1 MSFWGYLRSY
11 LSYVESA
18 QILKHTKKKWSQVIS
33 LKKEK
38 KISCNIQIVYIVT
51 DFWKHIVENVT
62 DEFFLSLAKL
72 FQELEIISSP
82 PPSISSVQLTFST
95 WLMKIHPGLQNL
107 LVEHYTLWRSFGAI
121 HKITLCRLSE
131 AAFFFLPRYLQHS
144 YCCFKLFCYYYS
156 PALLWNDVEIYVS
169 SPFLL
174 WNINTDILP
183 VWTFFSVFV
192 YSSPYADW
200 WKLGFTPL
208 WPHWDKWFPNFIV
221 TNNHKGL
228 KRVNSAP
235 IFSTVYARAFSF
247 IYYKKGCFFF

>member
-18 QILKHTKKKWSQVIS
+18 QILKHTKKKVVSGNLIE
-33 LKKEK
+33 KGKK

-72 FQELEIISSP
+72 FQELEIICSP
-82 PPSISSVQLTFST
+82 PPSISAVQLTFST

-156 PALLWNDVEIYVS
+156 PALLWNDVEVCVFSLFIVKHKRRHPS
-169 SPFLL
+169 TL
-174 WNINTDILP
+174 NI
-183 VWTFFSVFV
+183 FFSVC
-192 YSSPYADW
+192 
-200 WKLGFTPL
+200 L
-208 WPHWDKWFPNFIV
+208 
-221 TNNHKGL
+221 
-228 KRVNSAP
+228 
-235 IFSTVYARAFSF
+235 
-247 IYYKKGCFFF
+247 